1 MRRYSQSLHAD
12 PSQATL
18 LFLVNSAIRLSIS
31 WPDRD
36 RLRLDVDEVFIVTS
50 GTSIVLEYE
59 TVDRALGAVLAG
71 VAAISDNTLAML
83 LAGAMVVGGGVLHKV
98 GEKAKRQFA
107 VDRSEGGGGSEG
119 RQEFTTELSL
129 SILTSG
135 PLKDLA
141 PPLPSDQAVCFSAF
155 SASCLIFSTDI
166 ALRCRT
172 STTKTSEV
180 SGGHG

>member
-12 PSQATL
+12 PSQATF
-18 LFLVNSAIRLSIS
+18 LFLVNSAMRLSIS

-98 GEKAKRQFA
+98 GEKAKRLQ
-107 VDRSEGGGGSEG
+107 
-119 RQEFTTELSL
+119 
-129 SILTSG
+129 
-135 PLKDLA
+135 
-141 PPLPSDQAVCFSAF
+141 
-155 SASCLIFSTDI
+155 
-166 ALRCRT
+166 
-172 STTKTSEV
+172 
-180 SGGHG
+180 